1 MALANV
7 NITDTFDV
15 WRVRTNQIIVQ
26 LDQNDRSVNAAFN
39 TVNSY
44 SALISSS
51 YDKANSANYFAYLV
65 NANTVAAFNAANTA
79 LSGGGA
85 NTAYDQANTAYD
97 QANAAF
103 AAANVAIANVNY
115 VNVYAQFAN
124 TVAIAAFTKANSGGG
139 GGSYYIG
146 NNGRVGDA
154 ANGKNDIFRVNNN
167 FISSNLYFSD
177 GENGS
182 ATGPLTVN
190 TGCLIQINTGAR
202 VVII

>member
-7 NITDTFDV
+7 ALTDTFDV
-15 WRVRTNQIIVQ
+15 WRTRTNQLIVAVEQ
-26 LDQNDRSVNAAFN
+26 SVDLSNQAYNAANSTVNATTAAFG
-39 TVNSY
+39 
-44 SALISSS
+44 
-51 YDKANSANYFAYLV
+51 KANSANYFAYLV
-65 NANTVAAFNAANTA
+65 NANTTAAFAAANVA
-79 LSGGGA
+79 LAGGGA
-85 NTAYDQANTAYD
+85 NTAFDR
-97 QANAAF
+97 
-103 AAANVAIANVNY
+103 ANVAIANVNY
-115 VNVYAQFAN
+115 VNVYATFAN
-124 TVAIAAFTKANSGGG
+124 TVAIAAFLKANSIS

-167 FISSNLYFSD
+167 YINTDIYFSD

-190 TGCLIQINTGAR
+190 TGTLFQINTGAR

>member
-85 NTAYDQANTAYD
+85 NVAFDR
-97 QANAAF
+97 ANAAF

>member
-15 WRVRTNQIIVQ
+15 WRVRTNQIIIA
-26 LDQNDRSVNAAFN
+26 LDENQVLTNAAF
-39 TVNSY
+39 TAANSSVSGTA
-44 SALISSS
+44 SAFA
-51 YDKANSANYFAYLV
+51 KANAANYFAFLV
-65 NANTVAAFNAANTA
+65 NANTTAAFAAANVA
-79 LSGGGA
+79 LAGGGA
-85 NTAYDQANTAYD
+85 NTAFDR
-97 QANAAF
+97 
-103 AAANVAIANVNY
+103 ANVAIANVNY
-115 VNVYAQFAN
+115 VNTAMQASFSFSN
-124 TVAIAAFTKANSGGG
+124 TVSTIAIAAFIKANSIS

-167 FISSNLYFSD
+167 YISNDLYFSD

-190 TGCLIQINTGAR
+190 TGYVLQINTGAR

>member
-26 LDQNDRSVNAAFN
+26 LDQNDQAVNSAYN
-39 TVNSY
+39 TVNTY
-44 SALISSS
+44 STSIAASFA
-51 YDKANSANYFAYLV
+51 KANSANYFAYLV
-65 NANTVAAFNAANTA
+65 NANTVAAFDAANTA

-85 NTAYDQANTAYD
+85 NTAFDR
-97 QANAAF
+97 
-103 AAANVAIANVNY
+103 ANVAIANVNY
-115 VNVYAQFAN
+115 VNAYAQFVN
-124 TVAIAAFTKANSGGG
+124 TIAIAAFTKANSGGG
-139 GGSYYIG
+139 GGSYFVG

-167 FISSNLYFSD
+167 FISANLYFSD

-190 TGCLIQINTGAR
+190 TGYLVQINTGAR

>member
-7 NITDTFDV
+7 ALTDTFDV
-15 WRVRTNQIIVQ
+15 WRVRTNQLIVAV
-26 LDQNDRSVNAAFN
+26 DQAEAYTNQAYTAANSAIASVATSF
-39 TVNSY
+39 
-44 SALISSS
+44 
-51 YDKANSANYFAYLV
+51 DKANSANYFAYLV
-65 NANTVAAFNAANTA
+65 NANTVAAFAAANIA

-85 NTAYDQANTAYD
+85 NAAYD

-103 AAANVAIANVNY
+103 SRANIAIANINY
-115 VNVYAQFAN
+115 VNVYATFAN
-124 TVAIAAFTKANSGGG
+124 TVAIAAFAKANAGSS

-167 FISSNLYFSD
+167 YIRANLYFSD

-190 TGCLIQINTGAR
+190 TGYVLQINTGAR

>member
-15 WRVRTNQIIVQ
+15 WRVRTNQIIVA
-26 LDQNDRSVNAAFN
+26 LDQSLDSSNQAFIAANAATAAVATAFN
-39 TVNSY
+39 
-44 SALISSS
+44 
-51 YDKANSANYFAYLV
+51 KANSANYFAYLV
-65 NANTVAAFNAANTA
+65 DANTTAAFAAANVA
-79 LSGGGA
+79 LAGGGA
-85 NTAYDQANTAYD
+85 NTAFDR
-97 QANAAF
+97 
-103 AAANVAIANVNY
+103 ANVAIANVNY

-124 TVAIAAFTKANSGGG
+124 TVAIAAFAKANNAGGG
-139 GGSYYIG
+139 YYIG

-167 FISSNLYFSD
+167 YINTDLYFSD

-190 TGCLIQINTGAR
+190 TGYLVQINTGAR

>member
-15 WRVRTNQIIVQ
+15 WRTRTNQIIVG
-26 LDQNDRSVNAAFN
+26 LDQSLAYANGAYIAANSSLSGTTAAF
-39 TVNSY
+39 S
-44 SALISSS
+44 
-51 YDKANSANYFAYLV
+51 KANSANYFAYLV
-65 NANTVAAFNAANTA
+65 NANTVAAFAAANVA
-79 LSGGGA
+79 LAGGGA
-85 NTAYDQANTAYD
+85 NAAYD
-97 QANAAF
+97 QANAAYGR
-103 AAANVAIANVNY
+103 ANVAIANVNY

-124 TVAIAAFTKANSGGG
+124 TVAISAFLKANSIS

-146 NNGRVGDA
+146 NNGRVGDG

-167 FISSNLYFSD
+167 YIKANLYFSD

-190 TGCLIQINTGAR
+190 TGYVLQINTGAR